1 MLEPAAIQS
10 LNRLTGEESQAVFS
24 GNPSSRL
31 NRRNFLKLTALSLGS
46 LALTPALARIT
57 TARER
62 ALYIYTPNTG
72 ETIRAVYWTPVD
84 GYLHES
90 LRDLSWTLRDHYNDQ
105 VKAYDPRVLDQ
116 LYLLQVL
123 MEYEQQPLHVISG
136 YRSPSTNAMLRLR
149 SRGVARD
156 SFHMY
161 GMATDLRM
169 PGRGAG
175 ELRRAALSLNAGGV
189 GFYPRAGFVHVDSGP
204 VRAWSR

>member
-1 MLEPAAIQS
+1 MLEQAAIQS
-10 LNRLTGEESQAVFS
+10 LNRPREVSRTVFP
-24 GNPSSRL
+24 GNTSSCL

-46 LALTPALARIT
+46 LAITPALARIT

-62 ALYIYTPNTG
+62 TLYLYAPKTG

-90 LRDLSWTLRDHYNDQ
+90 LRDVSWALRDHYTDQ
-105 VKAYDPRVLDQ
+105 MKTYDPVLLDQ

-123 MEYEQQPLHVISG
+123 MEYEQQPLHVLSG
-136 YRSPSTNAMLRLR
+136 YRSPSTNAQMRLR

-169 PGRGAG
+169 PGRGVG
-175 ELRRAALSLNAGGV
+175 ELRRAALSLDAGGV

-204 VRAWSR
+204 IRTWSR